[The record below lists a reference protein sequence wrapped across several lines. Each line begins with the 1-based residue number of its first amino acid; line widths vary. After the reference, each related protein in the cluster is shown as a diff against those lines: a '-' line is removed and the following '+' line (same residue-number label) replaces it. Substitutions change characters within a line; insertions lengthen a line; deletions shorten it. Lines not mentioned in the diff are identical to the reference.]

1 MAKNTTP
8 KGKIVRRLGINIF
21 GQPKFDRLLK
31 KKKHAPG
38 KTARSRINGKISDYG
53 KQLTEKQKFRFSY
66 GISERQFRNIYEKAK
81 KMRGITGNKMIEL
94 QESRLDNVIYRLGWA
109 STRAQARQMVSHKH
123 FLLNGNAH
131 NIPSTFLRPGDAIAV
146 KDKKGIKEL
155 IRQNLA
161 SPAMQKAEW
170 IEQDSDNLKGIFK
183 AVPDIDKVQPAGNI
197 QMVVEFYSR
206 R

>member
-8 KGKIVRRLGINIF
+8 KGKIVRRFGINIF

-38 KTARSRINGKISDYG
+38 KSAKSRVNSKISDYG
-53 KQLTEKQKFRFSY
+53 KQLTEKQKFRFCY

-94 QESRLDNVIYRLGWA
+94 QESRLDNVVYRLGWA
-109 STRAQARQMVSHKH
+109 STRAQARQLVCHKH
-123 FLLNGNAH
+123 FLLNGISH
-131 NIPSTFLRPGDAIAV
+131 NIPSTFLKPGDAIAV

-161 SPAMQKAEW
+161 SPAVQKAGW
-170 IEQDSDNLKGIFK
+170 IEQDADNLKGIFK
-183 AVPDIDKVQPAGNI
+183 SAPGMEEAQPAGNI

>member
-1 MAKNTTP
+1 MAGNRTP
-8 KGKIVRRLGINIF
+8 KGKIVRRFGVNIY
-21 GQPKFDRLLK
+21 GQQKFDRLLK

-38 KTARSRINGKISDYG
+38 KTAKSRVNGKSSDYG
-53 KQLTEKQKFRFSY
+53 KQLTEKQKFRFTY

-94 QESRLDNVIYRLGWA
+94 QESRMDNVVYRLGWA
-109 STRAQARQMVSHKH
+109 ATRAQARQMVSHKH
-123 FLLNGNAH
+123 FMLNGISH
-131 NIPSTFLRPGDAIAV
+131 NIPSSFLKPGDIITV

-161 SPAMQKAEW
+161 SPAVQKTGWMEN
-170 IEQDSDNLKGIFK
+170 DTDNLKGIFK
-183 AVPDIDKVQPAGNI
+183 AVPGIEEAQPAGNI
-197 QMVVEFYSR
+197 QIVVEFYSR